1 MINNQEKLL
10 KNYVEAI
17 IKNKNMSI
25 EEKYKQIH
33 DINRE
38 IRNNR
43 KNNNMVHYLHDVMD
57 FLEKERLRKK

>member
-1 MINNQEKLL
+1 MNNQEKLL

-25 EEKYKQIH
+25 EEKYKQIRDLNH
-33 DINRE
+33 E

-43 KNNNMVHYLHDVMD
+43 KNNNMVHYLHDVMN
-57 FLEKERLRKK
+57 FLEKEKLRKK